1 MPVAVRVFRATT
13 TVGLTSLIVNEED
26 AKAFAGRVVNAGPKT
41 KAAGFIVVRRS
52 ETGGAGQFVV
62 KV

>member
-1 MPVAVRVFRATT
+1 
-13 TVGLTSLIVNEED
+13 VNEED